1 MNSDPVTFSARLV
14 RLHTGVSLVVAAD
27 TESESLKMAIPVT
40 ALDEPSVRAIQTFG
54 DLAVISGAA

>member
-1 MNSDPVTFSARLV
+1 
-14 RLHTGVSLVVAAD
+14 VSLVVAAD

-54 DLAVISGAA
+54 DLAVISVAA